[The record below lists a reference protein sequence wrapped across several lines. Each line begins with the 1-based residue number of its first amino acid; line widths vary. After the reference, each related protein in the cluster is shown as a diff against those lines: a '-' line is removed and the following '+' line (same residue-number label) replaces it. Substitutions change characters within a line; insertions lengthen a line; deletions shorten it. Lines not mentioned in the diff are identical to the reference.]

1 MLLDFCIRDVFTHT
15 AVIRKEVVT
24 KKSIRMN
31 NIKMAFEEQFF
42 KVTKEHELR
51 VFSEKATF
59 SFNIHLG

>member
-1 MLLDFCIRDVFTHT
+1 
-15 AVIRKEVVT
+15 
-24 KKSIRMN
+24 MN